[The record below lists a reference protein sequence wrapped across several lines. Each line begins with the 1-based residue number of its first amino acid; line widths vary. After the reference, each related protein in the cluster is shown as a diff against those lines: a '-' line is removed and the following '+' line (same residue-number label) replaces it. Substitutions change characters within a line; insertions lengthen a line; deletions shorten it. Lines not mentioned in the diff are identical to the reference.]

1 MLAARRQL
9 RSVCLETY
17 LVVGAAALDGVAFV
31 RHGARNRE
39 NLEYCQLT
47 TGSGSAALLEDEL
60 SLLLTDMG
68 GGDV

>member
-1 MLAARRQL
+1 MAERRQL

-47 TGSGSAALLEDEL
+47 TGSGKCSA
-60 SLLLTDMG
+60 G
-68 GGDV
+68 GGGIDFVVD